1 MYTLIRERV
10 ATMTE
15 LKEKYNLD
23 ESLKLYDI
31 VVMQRDIE
39 RMMTKRQN
47 EERG

>member
-1 MYTLIRERV
+1 
-10 ATMTE
+10 MTE

-23 ESLKLYDI
+23 EALKLYDI

>member
-23 ESLKLYDI
+23 E
-31 VVMQRDIE
+31 RF
-39 RMMTKRQN
+39 
-47 EERG
+47 GACA